1 MRARGSGEA
10 APRPGDAAIKAAPRQ
25 RTDAARKAAPR
36 PTEAAVKAAPRRR
49 DAARG
54 AAGEA
59 ARGAVVKAALDGVRA
74 RCAVEERRARDP
86 VSFVH
91 RYTDPADQE
100 LVALIAASLAFGNVK
115 ALHAKIGEALDRLG
129 PEIALTADDARAVSA
144 RLRGFR
150 HRIYRD
156 RDLVGLIV
164 GARRVQRASGSL
176 GAAFAAELSRT
187 GDLRQAL
194 GAWVRSI
201 RRAGGLDRRPDDR
214 GAAHILPD
222 PEKGSAAK
230 RLMLLLRWMI
240 RPADGVDLGL
250 WPVPPSALLIPVDT
264 HIEKLGYNIGL
275 TDRRGATWKTA
286 EEITAAL
293 RGFDPADPVKY
304 DFALCHLG
312 MLQQCPSRRDP
323 VRCQG
328 CGVKPVC
335 RHWDE

>member
-1 MRARGSGEA
+1 MAS
-10 APRPGDAAIKAAPRQ
+10 
-25 RTDAARKAAPR
+25 
-36 PTEAAVKAAPRRR
+36 
-49 DAARG
+49 RG
-54 AAGEA
+54 AA
-59 ARGAVVKAALDGVRA
+59 ARSVSLRAALDEVRA
-74 RCAVEERRARDP
+74 RCAVDDRRAQDP
-86 VSFVH
+86 VDFVH
-91 RYTDPADQE
+91 RYADPADQE
-100 LVALIAASLAFGNVK
+100 LVALLAASLAFGNVK
-115 ALHAKIGEALDRLG
+115 ALRAKIADALDRLG
-129 PEIALTADDARAVSA
+129 PDIARVADDPRAVAA

-150 HRIYRD
+150 HRVYRG
-156 RDLVGLIV
+156 RDVAELLV

-176 GAAFAAELSRT
+176 GAAFSAELSRCR
-187 GDLRQAL
+187 DLRKAL
-194 GAWVRSI
+194 GAWVRAI

-250 WPVPPSALLIPVDT
+250 WPVSPSALLIPVDT
-264 HIEKLGYNIGL
+264 HIQKLGYNIGL

-312 MLQQCPSRRDP
+312 MLQHCPSRRDP
-323 VRCQG
+323 VRCEG

-335 RHWDE
+335 RHWDG

>member
-1 MRARGSGEA
+1 MTAGRRIGEAATRRASGEA
-10 APRPGDAAIKAAPRQ
+10 AARRATGGA
-25 RTDAARKAAPR
+25 AAR
-36 PTEAAVKAAPRRR
+36 
-49 DAARG
+49 RG
-54 AAGEA
+54 AARSA
-59 ARGAVVKAALDGVRA
+59 ALLAALDEVRA
-74 RCAVEERRARDP
+74 RCAVAERRAQDP

-100 LVALIAASLAFGNVK
+100 IVAVLAASLAFGNVK
-115 ALHAKIGEALDRLG
+115 ALRAKIAEALDRLG
-129 PEIALTADDARAVSA
+129 PGVAVIADDPRAVAA

-150 HRIYRD
+150 HRVYRD
-156 RDLVGLIV
+156 RDVVALLV

-194 GAWVRSI
+194 GAWVRAI
-201 RRAGGLDRRPDDR
+201 RRAGGLDRRPGDR

-264 HIEKLGYNIGL
+264 HIQKLGYNIGL

-286 EEITAAL
+286 EEITASL

-323 VRCQG
+323 VRCEG
-328 CGVKPVC
+328 CGVKAVC
-335 RHWDE
+335 RHWDR

>member
-1 MRARGSGEA
+1 MAS
-10 APRPGDAAIKAAPRQ
+10 
-25 RTDAARKAAPR
+25 
-36 PTEAAVKAAPRRR
+36 
-49 DAARG
+49 RG
-54 AAGEA
+54 AA
-59 ARGAVVKAALDGVRA
+59 ARSVSLRAALDEVRA
-74 RCAVEERRARDP
+74 RCAVDDRRAQDP
-86 VSFVH
+86 VDFVH
-91 RYTDPADQE
+91 RYADPADQE
-100 LVALIAASLAFGNVK
+100 LVALLAASLAFGNVK
-115 ALHAKIGEALDRLG
+115 ALRAKIADALDRLG
-129 PEIALTADDARAVSA
+129 PDIARVADDPRAVAA

-150 HRIYRD
+150 HRVYRG
-156 RDLVGLIV
+156 RDVAELLV

-176 GAAFAAELSRT
+176 GAAFSAELSRCR
-187 GDLRQAL
+187 DLRKAL
-194 GAWVRSI
+194 GAWVRAI

-264 HIEKLGYNIGL
+264 HIQKLGYNIGL

-312 MLQQCPSRRDP
+312 MLQHCPSRRDP
-323 VRCQG
+323 VRCEG

-335 RHWDE
+335 RHWDG